1 MGRPGGKTQVTI
13 KESSQGRC
21 RPRGLLRA
29 QQEGD
34 RGGMCLFP
42 TAIAIAAP
50 PRADED
56 WWGPEVSGLKGPRDP
71 SSEEQLSTS
80 VSAIDRQEGVFPW
93 ILS

>member
-13 KESSQGRC
+13 KESSQGRR

-29 QQEGD
+29 QREGD
-34 RGGMCLFP
+34 RGGTCLFP

-56 WWGPEVSGLKGPRDP
+56 WWGPEVPRAEGAQGPF
-71 SSEEQLSTS
+71 L
-80 VSAIDRQEGVFPW
+80 
-93 ILS
+93 